1 MITVPSLVSVG
12 AVTIRGVLF
21 DFSGTLF
28 RLELGEDWLDG
39 LMDDA
44 AAAELLRRLTAPTG
58 RPDWLP
64 TELHDAWERRDLDPD
79 LHREVHITALRNIGA
94 ADEAMAGKIYDRLL
108 DPAGWQPYPDTA
120 PVLRELKAAGT
131 PLGVLSN
138 IAWDIRAV
146 FARHGVAELPDEYVL
161 SYVEGRV
168 KPDPELFRLACARIG
183 LDPAEVLMVGDSAEA
198 DGGARAIGCAFA
210 LVPPLPTAERPDAL
224 RAALREHGLLSA

>member
-1 MITVPSLVSVG
+1 M
-12 AVTIRGVLF
+12 TIRGVLF

-28 RLELGEDWLDG
+28 RLELGDDWLDG

-64 TELHDAWERRDLDPD
+64 EDLHEAWEQRDLDPD
-79 LHREVHITALRNIGA
+79 RHRQVHITALRNIGA
-94 ADEAMAGKIYDRLL
+94 ADEALAGKIYDRLL
-108 DPAGWQPYPDTA
+108 EPSGWRPYPDTA
-120 PVLRELKAAGT
+120 GVLAELKAAGT
-131 PLGVLSN
+131 PVGVLSN

-146 FARHGVAELPDEYVL
+146 FAEHGVAELPDTYVL

-168 KPDPELFRLACARIG
+168 KPDPELFRTACARIG
-183 LDPAEVLMVGDSAEA
+183 LDPAEVLMVGDSQEA
-198 DGGARAIGCAFA
+198 DGGALAIGCAFA

-224 RAALREHGLLSA
+224 RSALRAHGLLPA